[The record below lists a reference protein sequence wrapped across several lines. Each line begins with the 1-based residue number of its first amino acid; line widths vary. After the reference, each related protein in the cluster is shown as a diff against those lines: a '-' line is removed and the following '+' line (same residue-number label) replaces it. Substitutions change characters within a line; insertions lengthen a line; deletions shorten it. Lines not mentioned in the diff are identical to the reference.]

1 MGTRS
6 ITHVYEVDE
15 GHSFTTPALAK
26 LKPLLTIYRQMDGY
40 PSGMGLELA
49 EFLAQFRVVN
59 GFGLDDKPSKV
70 ANGAGCLAAQL
81 VGFLKD
87 ERVGSVYI
95 YPPASKNCGEDYV
108 YKIFVTTGKIV
119 MQVFEA
125 LGGYADKPYRLKL
138 LFAGTPAEVAEFCR
152 KTD

>member
-6 ITHVYEVDE
+6 LTHIYETE
-15 GHSFTTPALAK
+15 ENQSFPSPALAK

-40 PSGMGLELA
+40 PSGMGAELA
-49 EFLAQFRVVN
+49 DYLAQFKVVN
-59 GFGLDDKPSKV
+59 GFDLLNKTSKV

-87 ERVGSVYI
+87 GQTGGIYI
-95 YPPASKNCGEDYV
+95 YPSASKNCGEDYV
-108 YKIFVTTGKIV
+108 YKIFVTTDKIFI
-119 MQVFEA
+119 QVFEVH
-125 LGGYADKPYRLKL
+125 GGWEDKPYRLKL
-138 LFAGTPAEVAEFCR
+138 LFEGTPAEVAVECK

>member
-1 MGTRS
+1 MGTSS
-6 ITHVYEVDE
+6 ITHVYETE
-15 GHSFTTPALAK
+15 ENQSFPSSALAK

-49 EFLAQFRVVN
+49 EFLAQFKVVN
-59 GFGLDDKPSKV
+59 GFGLGDTTKQ

-87 ERVGSVYI
+87 GQVGGIYI
-95 YPPASKNCGEDYV
+95 YPSGSKNCGEDYV
-108 YKIFVTTGKIV
+108 YKIFATTGKIF

-125 LGGYADKPYRLKL
+125 HGGYDNKPYRLKL
-138 LFAGTPAEVAEFCR
+138 LFEGTPAEVAVEC
-152 KTD
+152 KKAD